1 MYLLVKDYAHQC
13 TVWICDWMA
22 SNRLKLNEEKTQV
35 IWLGTRQQ
43 LAKIT
48 VDTVT
53 LPHVT
58 IQCSLTVRN
67 LGVTLDGQL
76 SMADHVAAI
85 SRSCF
90 HQLRQLTAVPK
101 SLTPEALRTLVRSF
115 ISNRLD
121 YCNGTL
127 VGLTDQL
134 MQRLQAVVPA
144 RLMVPESVI
153 PSVIYCVTYI
163 GCQSDNASPPSSMF
177 WPTSASTEWPHHT

>member
-90 HQLRQLTAVPK
+90 HQLRQLTAVRK
-101 SLTPEALRTLVRSF
+101 LLMPEALRTLVQSF

-127 VGLTDQL
+127 VGITDQL
-134 MQRLQAVVPA
+134 MTRTPPPA
-144 RLMVPESVI
+144 
-153 PSVIYCVTYI
+153 
-163 GCQSDNASPPSSMF
+163 
-177 WPTSASTEWPHHT
+177 